1 MQARASGIELC
12 RVLAMLTLF
21 PVPCSRP
28 VFVQWLYLT
37 IRG

>member
-21 PVPCSRP
+21 PVPARFLFSGS
-28 VFVQWLYLT
+28 T
-37 IRG
+37 